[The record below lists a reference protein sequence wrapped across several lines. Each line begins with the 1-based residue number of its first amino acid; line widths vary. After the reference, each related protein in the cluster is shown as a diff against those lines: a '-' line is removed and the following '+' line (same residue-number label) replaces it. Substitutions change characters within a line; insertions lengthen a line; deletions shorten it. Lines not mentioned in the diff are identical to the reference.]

1 MNDRLNRI
9 SANKNIFDAATP
21 PFQEA
26 LIKSG
31 YNHKL
36 TFNPPEDPPVLE
48 KRKTRSRKVTWFN
61 PPWNSAV
68 KTNVGKQFLRI
79 IDTSFPIGNP
89 LRKLL
94 TRNTVKVSYKC
105 MPNMSS
111 IISKHNTKLLQSDPG
126 VQQPQ
131 GCNCQGGPDTCPLT
145 PAECQKNNVIYVAS
159 VTSLDGVEHYTGLTG
174 NTYKKRYNAH
184 NADFRNNDNKTRLST
199 HINKL
204 KEENKNYQLKWEIL
218 DRAPTHNPV
227 SRKCRLCLKEIYY
240 IIFRPDSAS
249 LNSRNELFN
258 TCRHRTQK
266 LLTNS

>member
-1 MNDRLNRI
+1 M
-9 SANKNIFDAATP
+9 
-21 PFQEA
+21 
-26 LIKSG
+26 
-31 YNHKL
+31 
-36 TFNPPEDPPVLE
+36 
-48 KRKTRSRKVTWFN
+48 
-61 PPWNSAV
+61 
-68 KTNVGKQFLRI
+68 GKQFLRI

-111 IISKHNTKLLQSDPG
+111 IVGRHNTKLLQSDPE
-126 VQQPQ
+126 VQQAQ
-131 GCNCQGGPDTCPLT
+131 GCNCQGGPGNCPLT

-174 NTYKKRYNAH
+174 NTFKKRYNAH
-184 NADFRNNDNKTRLST
+184 NADFRNNENKTRLST